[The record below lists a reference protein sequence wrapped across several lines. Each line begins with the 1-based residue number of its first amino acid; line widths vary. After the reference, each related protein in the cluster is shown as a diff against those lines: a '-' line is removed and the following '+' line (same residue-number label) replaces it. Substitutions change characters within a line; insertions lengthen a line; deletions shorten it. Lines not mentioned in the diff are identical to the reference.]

1 MRLALPF
8 AILLTVAACGDLT
21 GGPAGSPRPSEVRTA
36 VEPVA
41 PLLAFQT
48 LVPDELPSGYLQ
60 GVSLYAKASG
70 PPTGADV
77 LGEPILL
84 IQWTVVA
91 GGKPSFILVE
101 GPADCCATSLPHGD
115 RSITVIRPAAGGT
128 REVSGEFVQPRGA
141 LEGLAVWWN
150 EPTSAGRT
158 FIAAMSTSFAP
169 LDEQA
174 LLRIARSM
182 RVVDKRAAG
191 DTLLLYLSTHVSH
204 SADGH
209 RVFVAART
217 GPVPEEAR
225 LADAK
230 GNIIS
235 TANFQRPAT
244 YDCLKAAAG
253 VAAFAVSHDVV
264 EKFGQTAGAGYR
276 VEARVNGAWRPVQLV
291 SSGCSSIE

>member
-21 GGPAGSPRPSEVRTA
+21 GGAGGSARPSEVRTA
-36 VEPVA
+36 VEPLA

-60 GVSLYAKASG
+60 AVSLYAK
-70 PPTGADV
+70 PTGADV

-115 RSITVIRPAAGGT
+115 RSVTVIRPAAGGT
-128 REVSGEFVQPRGA
+128 REVSGELVQPRGA
-141 LEGLAVWWN
+141 GEGLAVWWN

-158 FIAAMSTSFAP
+158 FIAAMSTSFVP

-182 RVVDKRAAG
+182 RVVEKRAAG

-209 RVFVAART
+209 RVFVAAKT
-217 GPVPEEAR
+217 GPVPQEAR

-230 GNIIS
+230 GTIIS
-235 TANFQRPAT
+235 TAGFQRPAT

-264 EKFGQTAGAGYR
+264 EKFGQFVGAGYR
-276 VEARVNGAWRPVQLV
+276 VEARVNGIWRPVLLV
-291 SSGCSSIE
+291 SSGCFSVE